1 MDAAPFASSGPD
13 ALVGGMD
20 RILKLGTRAS
30 PLALAQANQA
40 AAALAAVH
48 GWDGERIEIV
58 TVTTTG
64 DRVQDRPLAEIG
76 GKALW
81 TKELDRA
88 LSDGRV
94 DFCVHSMKDVESERP
109 PSFTIAAILPRAD
122 VRDRLIGADS
132 IDSLPAGAV
141 VGTSSPRRAAQ
152 LLRLRPDLRI
162 VPFRGNVQTRIDKV
176 GAGEVDATMLAAA
189 GLDRLGLETG
199 VAVPASVMLPAP
211 GQAAIGIECRSD
223 DQHLI
228 DLLDAASHGPSH
240 ACVSAE
246 RAFTRALGGSCAS
259 PVAALAE
266 IAGGSMILRCA
277 LYSADGL
284 DCVADEALVE
294 PGDDRVP
301 EEMARAMLA
310 RASRSIRSLFEE
322 A

>member
-1 MDAAPFASSGPD
+1 
-13 ALVGGMD
+13 MD
-20 RILKLGTRAS
+20 RVLKLGTRAS

-48 GWDGERIEIV
+48 GWDGQQIEIV

-88 LSDGRV
+88 LSDGSV

-109 PSFTIAAILPRAD
+109 ATLRIAAILPRAD

-132 IDSLPAGAV
+132 IAALRSGAV
-141 VGTSSPRRAAQ
+141 IGTSSPRRSAQ
-152 LLRLRPDLRI
+152 LLRLRPDLAI
-162 VPFRGNVQTRIDKV
+162 VAFRGNVQTRIDKV
-176 GAGEVDATMLAAA
+176 AAGEVDATVLAAA
-189 GLDRLGLETG
+189 GLDRLGLEIG
-199 VAVPASVMLPAP
+199 AAVSAETMLPAP

-223 DQHLI
+223 DDQLI
-228 DLLDAASHGPSH
+228 ALIEAASHGPSH
-240 ACVSAE
+240 ACVTAE

-259 PVAALAE
+259 PVAALATMDG
-266 IAGGSMILRCA
+266 ADLLLRCA

-284 DCVADEALVE
+284 DCITDEARVH
-294 PGDDRVP
+294 PGDEYVP
-301 EEMARAMLA
+301 EEMARAMLG
-310 RASRSIRSLFEE
+310 RASRSIRILFEDS
-322 A
+322 